1 MYNIETLRELLR
13 KMPYRPIQAQEANI
27 VILRKLLQK

>member
-13 KMPYRPIQAQEANI
+13 KMPYRAIQAQESNI
-27 VILRKLLQK
+27 ETIRKLFQK